1 MSTRCNLIVEDSYDR
16 IQLYR
21 HWDGYPGRAG
31 GVLATLEQAIPYA
44 WPLPR
49 FEASDFAAAI
59 VRAWKTE
66 GGGNVYV
73 DGSPKAWELIHGDTE
88 WVYVIKPKKQA
99 RTKQGVEDTD
109 AGEPLVEVYDWHK
122 YWFDKA
128 DPHKIKPK
136 PVLRVVLSEAGK
148 AGLKWKDKQTA

>member
-1 MSTRCNLIVEDSYDR
+1 MATRCNLIVEDSYDR

-99 RTKQGVEDTD
+99 RAKQGVEDTD

-122 YWFDKA
+122 YWLDKA
-128 DPHKIKPK
+128 DPHKIEPK
-136 PVLRVVLSEAGK
+136 PVLRVVLSEARQ
-148 AGLKWKDKQTA
+148 AGLEWKDKQTA